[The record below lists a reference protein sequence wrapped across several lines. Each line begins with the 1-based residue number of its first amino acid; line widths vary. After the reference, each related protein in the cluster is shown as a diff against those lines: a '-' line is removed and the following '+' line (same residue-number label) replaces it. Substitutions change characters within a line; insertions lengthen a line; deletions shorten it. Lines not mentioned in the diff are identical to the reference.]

1 MRVKLSV
8 FLSVC
13 ILFLAFTSCKKKKD
27 TEPVPDNSNITTTGA
42 TPTPSLMYN
51 GKLIAE
57 KYYSWSLGNGNFV
70 SYFCKSIITTS
81 ASTELG
87 IVSSGMNLG
96 ILKTNNIQLQYNPG
110 IKMYL
115 DSIGAINYSST
126 ISYQHNS
133 AGLGNINFTNTDTF
147 PRYTPMLAAGVND
160 TVEKSK
166 NFIVP
171 LAGLTYYNTVFIGI
185 YDPSQPLLS
194 ANKTVNFGSGNLT
207 FTPSDLAVLPNSSGC
222 VIRII
227 IKKYND
233 QTINGKLF
241 RFENDSYNDFYA
253 ILKP

>member
-1 MRVKLSV
+1 
-8 FLSVC
+8 
-13 ILFLAFTSCKKKKD
+13 
-27 TEPVPDNSNITTTGA
+27 
-42 TPTPSLMYN
+42 
-51 GKLIAE
+51 
-57 KYYSWSLGNGNFV
+57 
-70 SYFCKSIITTS
+70 
-81 ASTELG
+81 
-87 IVSSGMNLG
+87 
-96 ILKTNNIQLQYNPG
+96 
-110 IKMYL
+110 MYL
-115 DSIGAINYSST
+115 DSTGAINYSST

-194 ANKTVNFGSGNLT
+194 ANKTVNFGSGNVT